1 MQRARCAHRL
11 PTLGPATPVA
21 WAQPVPSKGEA
32 PSRNEDGA
40 PGLDPCICSVGRT
53 PCSPDVPLGPEHP
66 GRANPVRGAPLREAG
81 KRPLF
86 FAPEL
91 AAPPPARTT
100 PTTPAPS
107 ACIAKRD
114 MREAERVALPHRA
127 ASSSR
132 HLHGPPFDD
141 HREPGG
147 LEGRGRHARV
157 PPDLRQLRRNCLRGR
172 GLFSVP
178 GIRESTSASC
188 VYALA
193 AAVHLAG
200 VAAAAGGASRA
211 TRCRSAVAAIHAGGG
226 CRGGRGGP
234 LGGRGALAAMTRQR
248 HYCCTTS
255 RMWQRV
261 AMRSKDQ
268 EAGACTRPAHQRGAR
283 CKCTAEILS
292 NSRIHRRP
300 RKNSDTTHASPL
312 PCLTGERLGV
322 KSPRSREDRHA
333 TQDTLLTRD
342 DPQEAQRKTCC
353 ET

>member
-66 GRANPVRGAPLREAG
+66 GRANPVRGGPLREAG

-172 GLFSVP
+172 GHVLRARDP
-178 GIRESTSASC
+178 GKHLGLVRVRACSRCPPRWCCCSC
-188 VYALA
+188 WRG
-193 AAVHLAG
+193 LAG
-200 VAAAAGGASRA
+200 DAVPLRRRGNPCRGRVPWRARRPAGRAWGSGCPDSAEAVLLHNVTNVAA
-211 TRCRSAVAAIHAGGG
+211 RSDAQQG
-226 CRGGRGGP
+226 
-234 LGGRGALAAMTRQR
+234 
-248 HYCCTTS
+248 
-255 RMWQRV
+255 
-261 AMRSKDQ
+261 
-268 EAGACTRPAHQRGAR
+268 
-283 CKCTAEILS
+283 
-292 NSRIHRRP
+292 
-300 RKNSDTTHASPL
+300 
-312 PCLTGERLGV
+312 
-322 KSPRSREDRHA
+322 PRSRRMH
-333 TQDTLLTRD
+333 
-342 DPQEAQRKTCC
+342 EAGTPERRTMQMHR
-353 ET
+353 